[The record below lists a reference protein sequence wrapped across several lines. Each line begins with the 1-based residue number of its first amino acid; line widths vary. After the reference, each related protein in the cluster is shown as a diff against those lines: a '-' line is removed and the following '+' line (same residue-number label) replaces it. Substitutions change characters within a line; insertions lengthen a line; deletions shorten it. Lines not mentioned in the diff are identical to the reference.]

1 MRELIFLGP
10 KAVDVDILGD
20 GWGGAHS
27 SWMVWPGRAGRGP
40 VIMRNG
46 CSFIKGKRLIHGTVF
61 KDRFQELSV
70 VIASH
75 LCFEELNCFSL
86 LLP

>member
-10 KAVDVDILGD
+10 KAVDVDILG
-20 GWGGAHS
+20 GVWGGAHS

-70 VIASH
+70 VIAPH
-75 LCFEELNCFSL
+75 LYFEELNCFSL